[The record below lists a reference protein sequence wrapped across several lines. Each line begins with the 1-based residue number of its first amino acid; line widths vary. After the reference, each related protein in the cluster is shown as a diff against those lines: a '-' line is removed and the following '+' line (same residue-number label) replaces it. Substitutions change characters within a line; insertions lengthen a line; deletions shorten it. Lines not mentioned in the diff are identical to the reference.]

1 MQRPPIQTKSI
12 TFSSSAFSMHC
23 RFGNIDQTGNSLEE
37 NLGIPENRPTAT
49 KHFKELYC
57 TTRLLDRGNI
67 IFIFNIIFNEIFY
80 TLSYIFKKLSVRVVV
95 DNMDTDSRWL
105 WRYGV
110 NGCINC
116 CTWTRCRRLV
126 MDKFWRT
133 LYKFKRTFRSKLFGG
148 IFTYQ

>member
-1 MQRPPIQTKSI
+1 MQRPPVQTKSI

-23 RFGNIDQTGNSLEE
+23 RFGNIDQTGNSLEQ
-37 NLGIPENRPTAT
+37 NLGIPLQLNTS
-49 KHFKELYC
+49 KNS

-67 IFIFNIIFNEIFY
+67 ISIFNIIFNEIFY

-105 WRYGV
+105 RRYGV

-116 CTWTRCRRLV
+116 CTWTPCRRLV
-126 MDKFWRT
+126 IDKFWRT
-133 LYKFKRTFRSKLFGG
+133 LYKFNRTFRSKLFGG